1 MGEKQRISGHTHL
14 ISLLGSPVAHSGSPA
29 THNLSFE
36 KLGVDAVYI
45 VFDVKEDG
53 VEKALQA
60 MRTLEGWDGSNVTMP
75 CKRAVIPYLDE
86 LDPAAELMNAVNVID
101 KKDGKLKG
109 YNTDGVG
116 FMTNLRKHGVT
127 DKGATMT
134 LVGIGGAGSAV
145 LTQAALDGVKTI
157 HAFARANFDGTYER
171 VAADLIPRVVERTG
185 CDVQLHDLNDMDVL
199 KECIAQSDILTNAT
213 NVGMGEGCEDSLIP
227 VDYLRPD
234 LVVADVIYFPR
245 ETRLIRDAKA
255 LGCVT
260 VPGIGMMLE
269 QAAAGEKIWYGVDM
283 PTDEIGK
290 ELFSE

>member
-1 MGEKQRISGHTHL
+1 MGEKERISGHTHL
-14 ISLLGSPVAHSGSPA
+14 ISLIGSPVEHSGSPA

-36 KLGVDAVYI
+36 KLGIDSAYL

-53 VEKALQA
+53 VETALAA

-75 CKRAVIPYLDE
+75 CKRAVIPFLDE
-86 LDPAAELMNAVNVID
+86 LDPAAELMGAVNVIE
-101 KKDGKLKG
+101 KKDGKL
-109 YNTDGVG
+109 
-116 FMTNLRKHGVT
+116 
-127 DKGATMT
+127 TMT

-171 VAADLIPRVVERTG
+171 VAEGLVPAVNAKTE
-185 CDVQLHDLNDMDVL
+185 CDVQLHDLADMELL
-199 KECIAQSDILTNAT
+199 KKCIEESDILVNAT

-234 LVVADVIYFPR
+234 LAVADVIYFPR

-269 QAAAGEKIWYGVDM
+269 QAAAGEKIWYDAEM
-283 PTDEIGK
+283 PTDEIA
-290 ELFSE
+290 EALFSE